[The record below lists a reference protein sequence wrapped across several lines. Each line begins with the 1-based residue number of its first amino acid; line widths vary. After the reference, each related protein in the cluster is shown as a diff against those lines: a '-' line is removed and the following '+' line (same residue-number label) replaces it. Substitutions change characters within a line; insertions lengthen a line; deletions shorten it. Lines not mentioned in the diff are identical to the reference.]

1 MRQAAFRG
9 MLLGLAMSAPAF
21 SLAIVAYSNF
31 GPNDELNNSQGNSI
45 LGNAWEPS
53 FQQQSIAYQFTS
65 LESGA
70 VSKLVL
76 GIFHFHSR
84 IQGID
89 PTTNEVKVSLM
100 LDSGADK
107 VGSLMKSWIV
117 SGMPEFLQS
126 TDTTSVVD
134 DSGQVLLA
142 SGQKYWLLIEGSVI
156 DSGASWNWTTQ
167 DISGMEAV
175 SHDYFENANPTYS
188 YSDSRQCAFRVEVES
203 VPEPV
208 VGLLLLPLAFLA
220 RKRRIRT

>member
-1 MRQAAFRG
+1 
-9 MLLGLAMSAPAF
+9 
-21 SLAIVAYSNF
+21 
-31 GPNDELNNSQGNSI
+31 
-45 LGNAWEPS
+45 
-53 FQQQSIAYQFTS
+53 
-65 LESGA
+65 

-126 TDTTSVVD
+126 TDTTTVTD
-134 DSGQVLLA
+134 GTGQVMLV
-142 SGQKYWLLIEGSVI
+142 SGQKYWLLVEGSVA

-167 DISGMEAV
+167 NANGLEAV
-175 SHDYFENANPTYS
+175 SHDFFGNLNPTYS
-188 YSDSRQCAFRVEVES
+188 YSDSHQSVFRVEVGA

-208 VGLLLLPLAFLA
+208 AGLLALPSAIVFAL
-220 RKRRIRT
+220 RKKRRKQVT